1 MRYMTLRSLAAAG
14 ALLALLLTAPQ
25 TQVAAA
31 GAPDSTAFRGASRVG
46 AIFGSSADRPNHH
59 FCSGA
64 VVASPTRDIVVTAAH
79 CVIAPGTGRARG
91 GLTFAPGYH
100 DGTRPF
106 GTWSVATVVA
116 DSDWTVHGS
125 QNADVAFLI
134 LRPDSSGRRIQDAAG
149 AEALAF
155 NPVAG
160 TPAVAVGYPS
170 RTDRPVYCAS
180 RLRRFNAHQLEF
192 DCPGLP
198 GGTSG
203 GPLLVGTAPDAHSRG
218 AVVGVIGGYQEGG
231 DTDDI
236 SYSSYFGASIAAVYR
251 AAVARG

>member
-1 MRYMTLRSLAAAG
+1 MRYMTLRSLVAAA

-25 TQVAAA
+25 AQLAAA
-31 GAPDSTAFRGASRVG
+31 GAPDSISFRGASRVG
-46 AIFGSSADRPNHH
+46 AIFASSADRPNHH

-64 VVASPTRDIVVTAAH
+64 VVDSPTRDIVVTAAH
-79 CVIAPGTGRARG
+79 CVISPGTGRARS
-91 GLTFAPGYH
+91 GLTFVPGYH
-100 DGTRPF
+100 DRIRPF

-116 DSDWTVHGS
+116 ARDWTVHGDQDS
-125 QNADVAFLI
+125 DVAFLI
-134 LRPDSSGRRIQDAAG
+134 LRPDRSGRRIQDAAG
-149 AEALAF
+149 AETLAF

-160 TPAVAVGYPS
+160 TRAVAVGYPS
-170 RTDRPVYCAS
+170 RRERPVYCAS
-180 RLRRFNAHQLEF
+180 RLRRLGAHQLEF

-203 GPLLVGTAPDAHSRG
+203 GPFLVGTSPDARTRG
-218 AVVGVIGGYQEGG
+218 AVVGVIGGYQAGG

-236 SYSSYFGASIAAVYR
+236 SYSPYFGPAIAAVYR